1 MTNTESNIDEK
12 TKETRFNLSIFS
24 GFILIGFVIIG
35 LFSSISEDGSSGP
48 ASSALWGY
56 SIILF
61 SLIGIIFVKI
71 KMTNDDNKD
80 VLSYI
85 VGKGLPVFLLLFN
98 ILWLISLNVT
108 YFEDINKGIVS
119 KDFYE
124 YSMLNTILIF
134 VQLLIS
140 LEVIMEKAFGYSASN
155 TLINATGSQ
164 VNSEQ
169 KNMII
174 YIMSFIFIITNFV
187 LSGIQQVTLDYF
199 TTDG

>member
-1 MTNTESNIDEK
+1 MAIPSVDNNDEVK
-12 TKETRFNLSIFS
+12 FNLSIFS
-24 GFILIGFVIIG
+24 GFILIGFVIIA
-35 LFSSISEDGSSGP
+35 LFSSLSEDGSSGP

-56 SIILF
+56 SLILF
-61 SLIGIIFVKI
+61 SLVGIIFVKI
-71 KMTNDDNKD
+71 KMTGDKNGD

-85 VGKGLPVFLLLFN
+85 IGKGMPIFLLLFN
-98 ILWLISLNVT
+98 ILWLISLNIS

-134 VQLLIS
+134 VQILIS
-140 LEVIMEKAFGYSASN
+140 LEIIMEEAFGYSISKVVADS
-155 TLINATGSQ
+155 TG
-164 VNSEQ
+164 NEIKETQ
-169 KNMII
+169 KNTV
-174 YIMSFIFIITNFV
+174 IMVVSFIFIITNFV

>member
-1 MTNTESNIDEK
+1 MAIPSVDNNEEIK
-12 TKETRFNLSIFS
+12 FNLSIFS
-24 GFILIGFVIIG
+24 GFILIGFVIIA
-35 LFSSISEDGSSGP
+35 LFSSLSEDGSSGP

-56 SIILF
+56 SLILF
-61 SLIGIIFVKI
+61 SLVGIIFVKI
-71 KMTNDDNKD
+71 KMTGDKNGD

-85 VGKGLPVFLLLFN
+85 IGKGMPIFLLLFN
-98 ILWLISLNVT
+98 ILWLISLNIS

-134 VQLLIS
+134 VQILIS
-140 LEVIMEKAFGYSASN
+140 LEIIMEEAFGYSISKVVADS
-155 TLINATGSQ
+155 TG
-164 VNSEQ
+164 NEIKETQ
-169 KNMII
+169 KNTV
-174 YIMSFIFIITNFV
+174 IMVVSFIFIITNFV

>member
-1 MTNTESNIDEK
+1 MAIPSVDNNEEIK
-12 TKETRFNLSIFS
+12 FNLSIFS
-24 GFILIGFVIIG
+24 GFILIGFVIIA
-35 LFSSISEDGSSGP
+35 LFSSLSEDGSSGP

-56 SIILF
+56 SLILF
-61 SLIGIIFVKI
+61 SLVGIIFVKI
-71 KMTNDDNKD
+71 KMTGDKNGD

-85 VGKGLPVFLLLFN
+85 IGKGLPIFLLLFN
-98 ILWLISLNVT
+98 ILWLISLNVS

-134 VQLLIS
+134 VQILIS
-140 LEVIMEKAFGYSASN
+140 LEIIMEEAFGYSISKVVAD
-155 TLINATGSQ
+155 TTG
-164 VNSEQ
+164 NEIKDTQ
-169 KNMII
+169 KNTV
-174 YIMSFIFIITNFV
+174 IMVVSFIFIITNFV